1 MLDISFVQVTPK
13 MSGVLT
19 LTVYDQC
26 LDSPD
31 PATANIRI
39 ADIASIDVTVVD
51 KVG

>member
-1 MLDISFVQVTPK
+1 MN
-13 MSGVLT
+13 GVLT
-19 LTVYDQC
+19 VTVYDKC

-31 PATANIRI
+31 SATANIRI